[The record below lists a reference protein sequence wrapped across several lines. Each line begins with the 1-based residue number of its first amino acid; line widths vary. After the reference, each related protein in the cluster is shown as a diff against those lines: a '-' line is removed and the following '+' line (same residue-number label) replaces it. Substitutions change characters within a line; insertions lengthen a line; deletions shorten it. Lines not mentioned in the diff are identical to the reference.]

1 MILMKKHV
9 AAILIIIIAAVLA
22 VVGIKKYAARQT
34 FSEANVKIVLDA
46 GHGEPDGGAVGV
58 TGAVE
63 KDINFDIV
71 MKIDEILRSNGMD
84 VILTR
89 STDSAIYDKDAKTI
103 REKYLSDMRKRREII
118 RKSGADL
125 FLSIHMN
132 AFGDPTASGLHIF
145 YDKQHGEIKRLAENM
160 QEGISKITKAKTNC
174 VQTVDERLFLMKN
187 PVMPSILAEC
197 GFLSNPEEEQKLM
210 DEEYRSKIAWA
221 IAQEVVKYY
230 EME

>member
-1 MILMKKHV
+1 
-9 AAILIIIIAAVLA
+9 
-22 VVGIKKYAARQT
+22 
-34 FSEANVKIVLDA
+34 
-46 GHGEPDGGAVGV
+46 
-58 TGAVE
+58 
-63 KDINFDIV
+63 
-71 MKIDEILRSNGMD
+71 MKIDEILRSNGID

-145 YDKQHGEIKRLAENM
+145 YDKEHGEIKRLAENM
-160 QEGISKITKAKTNC
+160 QEGISKITNAKTNC

-221 IAQEVVKYY
+221 IAEEVVKYY